1 MTFQLTVRAKEDL
14 KNIARYTKETWGI
27 KQRDIY
33 LKQIDDIFQ
42 VISEAPDKGRACD
55 EIRENYYK
63 FSVGKHVIF
72 YRQLTKKAVQIVRIL
87 HASMD
92 IPNHL

>member
-1 MTFQLTVRAKEDL
+1 MAFQLTVLAKEDL
-14 KNIARYTKETWGI
+14 KNIARYTQETWGI

-33 LKQIDDIFQ
+33 LEQIDDVFQ
-42 VISEAPDKGRACD
+42 VISGAPDKGRACD

-72 YRQLTKKAVQIVRIL
+72 YRQISKKMVQIVRIL
-87 HASMD
+87 HAGMD
-92 IPNHL
+92 MKNHL